1 MPVRGV
7 ERLAKSLETK
17 WGSIKHNASK
27 FISMYGFVV
36 ALNVNGSLADDTL
49 QRACSNTR
57 SKIQKVKVFFSF
69 IVG

>member
-1 MPVRGV
+1 
-7 ERLAKSLETK
+7 
-17 WGSIKHNASK
+17 
-27 FISMYGFVV
+27 MYGFVV

-49 QRACSNTR
+49 QQACSNTR

>member
-1 MPVRGV
+1 V
-7 ERLAKSLETK
+7 KSLETK
-17 WGSIKHNASK
+17 WGSIKHNVSK
-27 FISMYGFVV
+27 FIGMYGFVV